1 MADRTWGN
9 RSTRRGSLRRFAR
22 RLVMAIVLLC
32 VATGAAGWLM
42 ARAEPE
48 YWREVD
54 RNDPAVVQRAEAFE
68 QELERE
74 LGRIRPQETSWE
86 LTLEQEE
93 LREWVATRMPEWLK
107 DKGVQ
112 QDLPPWLDQPMVVF
126 EDDKLVV
133 AGRVSFKGCS
143 QIISV
148 QLEPVTGPGG
158 EVELRLAG
166 AKAGRLP
173 LPSGALLDKLVAHYG
188 SVDAAQAAAI
198 RKVKKDLEHMPLPVV
213 DLSDG
218 RKVEITNIHLRS
230 GVVVLECRTV
240 NNNRSRAISPRE
252 TT

>member
-1 MADRTWGN
+1 M
-9 RSTRRGSLRRFAR
+9 
-22 RLVMAIVLLC
+22 VVVLLS
-32 VATGAAGWLM
+32 VATGAAGWLL

-54 RNDPAVVQRAEAFE
+54 RHDPAVVQRAKTFE

-74 LGRIRPQETSWE
+74 LGQIRPEETSWE

-107 DKGVQ
+107 DNGVKQ
-112 QDLPPWLDQPMVVF
+112 NLPPWLEQPMVVF
-126 EDDKLVV
+126 EDDELVV
-133 AGRVSFKGCS
+133 AGRVSYKGCS

-148 QLEPVTGPGG
+148 QLEPVTGPNG

-166 AKAGRLP
+166 AAAGRLP
-173 LPSGALLDKLVAHYG
+173 LPSGPLLDKLVAHYG
-188 SVDAAQAAAI
+188 SMDSVQAAAI
-198 RKVKKDLEHMPLPVV
+198 RKVTKDLEHMPLPIV

-218 RKVEITNIHLRS
+218 RKVEITNIRLRS

-240 NNNRSRAISPRE
+240 NGDRPRAISPRE